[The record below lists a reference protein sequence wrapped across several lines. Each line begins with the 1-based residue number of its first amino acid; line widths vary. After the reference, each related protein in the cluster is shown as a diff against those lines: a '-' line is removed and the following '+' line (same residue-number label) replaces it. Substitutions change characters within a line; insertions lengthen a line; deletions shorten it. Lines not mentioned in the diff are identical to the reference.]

1 VSVSFLKTVCR
12 CDESCRTLKSIAA
25 FSEQRAK
32 RSTIERTRKKQRDAD
47 EIKRWERE
55 LKMGY
60 EHVSVVATPVI

>member
-1 VSVSFLKTVCR
+1 VSVSFLETVCG
-12 CDESCRTLKSIAA
+12 CNEWCRTVRGIAA

-55 LKMGY
+55 LNMGY
-60 EHVSVVATPVI
+60 EHVSVVAAPVI